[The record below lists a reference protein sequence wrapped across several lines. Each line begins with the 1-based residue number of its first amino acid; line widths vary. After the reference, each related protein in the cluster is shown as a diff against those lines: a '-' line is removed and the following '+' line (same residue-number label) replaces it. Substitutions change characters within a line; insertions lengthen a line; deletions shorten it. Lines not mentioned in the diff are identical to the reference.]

1 MYSNENFLHLSEGQK
16 QLIIISRNLM
26 QNSEIMLFDEPDS
39 ALDFNNSH
47 MILSKIREVVK
58 EQNKTGLI
66 TLHDPNM
73 ALNYCDRIIIL
84 KDKKIF
90 ADFYTNEAN
99 SKFLKDIFDEVY
111 DNIEVIEHRGRYMI
125 IKE

>member
-1 MYSNENFLHLSEGQK
+1 
-16 QLIIISRNLM
+16 
-26 QNSEIMLFDEPDS
+26 
-39 ALDFNNSH
+39 

-111 DNIEVIEHRGRYMI
+111 DNIEVIEHKGRYMI